1 MLRKQLM
8 EFNEI
13 MQGIERIY
21 ENYAKSVG
29 LTYMSFTVLSILYHS
44 EHQITQKEICAQCH
58 YSKQIVNTIIKGF
71 HEKKY
76 VSYEAVPEDKRNKY
90 IVFTESGRQYADEI
104 MLPII
109 EVEEKA
115 MSALSDKERTQM
127 LAMLDK
133 CYGAYRTQFVVK
145 CD

>member
-8 EFNEI
+8 EFTEI

-21 ENYAKSVG
+21 EDYAKSSG

-44 EHQITQKEICAQCH
+44 DRKITQKEICAQCH

-71 HEKKY
+71 YEKQHI
-76 VSYEAVPEDKRNKY
+76 SYEAVPEDKRNKY
-90 IVFTESGRQYADEI
+90 IVFTESGKQYADEI

-109 EVEEKA
+109 EIEEKA
-115 MSALSDKERTQM
+115 MSALSNKERMQM
-127 LAMLDK
+127 LEMLDK
-133 CYGAYRTQFVVK
+133 CYGAYRAHFVVK
-145 CD
+145 